1 MRGVVPLGRVAG
13 IPVAA
18 HWTVLVVVVLLGQV
32 LALSVLPTLAPGQP
46 PWAYWSAGAVGAV
59 ALIGALLAHEL
70 AHAVVARRTGV
81 GVRRITLWLLGGVSE
96 LDGRPTEP
104 ATEVRVA
111 LAGPATSLAL
121 GVVLGALAG
130 AADVAGASRLVV
142 ATLSWLATMN
152 VVLGVFNLLPGTPLD
167 GGRVLHGLLWRR
179 TGDPAKA
186 TRITSNAG
194 RFLGALLAGVGVLMA
209 VAGRFDGLWLV
220 LVGWFLAGSAAFEG
234 RTGTALDRLGGLR
247 AADVMSAPGHT
258 VPGWWTVEAFAER
271 LLHPSPATAPQA
283 HHRLFPVVE
292 IDGRLAGVVSIADL
306 SRCPAGDRGAV
317 TVRALARPLPEE
329 LVLAADTPLE
339 RVLAVVGRGGM
350 AVVTDGA
357 RVLGV
362 ITASD
367 VARILELAAFVP
379 EDGPDRTPR

>member
-46 PWAYWSAGAVGAV
+46 PWAYWSAGTVGAV

-96 LDGRPTEP
+96 LDGRPAEP

-130 AADVAGASRLVV
+130 AADVAGASQLVV

-220 LVGWFLAGSAAFEG
+220 LVGWFLAGAAAFEG

-247 AADVMSAPGHT
+247 AGDVMSAPGHT

-292 IDGRLAGVVSIADL
+292 LDGRLAGVVSIGDL

-379 EDGPDRTPR
+379 EEGPHRTPR

>member
-179 TGDPAKA
+179 TGDSAKA

-292 IDGRLAGVVSIADL
+292 LDGRLAGVVSIADL